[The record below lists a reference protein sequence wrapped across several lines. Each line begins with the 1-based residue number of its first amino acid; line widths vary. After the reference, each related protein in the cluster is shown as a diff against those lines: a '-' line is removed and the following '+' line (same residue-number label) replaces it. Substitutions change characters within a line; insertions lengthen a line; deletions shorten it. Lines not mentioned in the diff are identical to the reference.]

1 MNFKGNERLL
11 IGEIVDCYI
20 GYSNYQSIRKHCAS
34 GGIISNLLIFLLD
47 SKIIDGALV
56 CRSKVIDNKISYE
69 VKIVTC
75 SKDILDYASSV
86 YFNIPLL
93 EYIPNIKK
101 FYGKIAFVGLPCQI
115 RILRNLMKND
125 IILREKVFL
134 IIGLFCGHNSRKNLL
149 IDILNK
155 KGIREIDVK
164 EIIFRQGLWRGNMQV
179 TLKDDKRVSF
189 PFQDFSTYQNLH
201 FDSLKKCLYCV
212 DHTAEDADISCGD
225 AWLSYLRNDP
235 IKHSLIVTRTDFS
248 NYFIHEMRR
257 KGDIFLM
264 QIEPEIIYKA
274 QKRSLISH
282 KSIEARS
289 KIGKIFGYS
298 ITCPSEYNDTARWND
313 YLASF
318 ILLINIQIS
327 SNKKFRKHIF
337 FIPRI
342 ILYSYLFLFKSLTS
356 F

>member
-1 MNFKGNERLL
+1 MNFPRNERLF
-11 IGEIVDCYI
+11 IGEMVDCYL
-20 GYSNYQSIRKHCAS
+20 GYSNHQSIRKRCAS
-34 GGIISNLLIFLLD
+34 GGIISNLIIFLLER
-47 SKIIDGALV
+47 KIIDGALV

-69 VKIVTC
+69 VKIVTY
-75 SKDILDYASSV
+75 SEDIFNFASSV

-93 EYIPNIKK
+93 EYIPMIKK
-101 FYGKIAFVGLPCQI
+101 FDGKIAFVGLPCQI

-134 IIGLFCGHNSRKNLL
+134 IIGLFCGHNSRRNLL
-149 IDILNK
+149 IDVLNQ
-155 KGIREIDVK
+155 KGIREFDVK

-179 TLKDDKRVSF
+179 TLKDDKKISF
-189 PFQDFSTYQNLH
+189 PFQDFSIYQNLH
-201 FDSLKKCLYCV
+201 FDSLKKCLFCV

-235 IKHSLIVTRTDFS
+235 IKHSLIITRTDFS

-298 ITCPSEYNDTARWND
+298 IICPSDYYNTARWND

-318 ILLINIQIS
+318 IVLLNIQIS
-327 SNKKFRKHIF
+327 SNEKCRRCLF
-337 FIPRI
+337 FIPKI
-342 ILYSYLFLFKSLTS
+342 ILYPYLFLFKSLTN